1 MLKRYHYQRSPC
13 VCGFLTSI
21 SKKLSGTLYISSI
34 CNCNVAVGV
43 YCTGKK
49 DKQVGKGGKEVLTV
63 WPRPIILESSNALLR
78 AKGDT
83 VVIVVDV
90 DVDDCG
96 GWASIFRQIYSQK
109 GRIWSW
115 SLYLRMNFA
124 NVSDSDLRAHKS
136 SLLNAF
142 TIGLDSWSR
151 ALISRLRRLCET
163 TMIIM
168 SKSQSEWLIMA
179 RPRLSGNLDTLK
191 FSPGASRFTCT
202 SCRAP

>member
-96 GWASIFRQIYSQK
+96 GERMSVYIQTDLQPKGPNLELKSLFAHELCKCVRLGSSCSYVFASQCIYY
-109 GRIWSW
+109 WS
-115 SLYLRMNFA
+115 
-124 NVSDSDLRAHKS
+124 
-136 SLLNAF
+136 
-142 TIGLDSWSR
+142 
-151 ALISRLRRLCET
+151 
-163 TMIIM
+163 
-168 SKSQSEWLIMA
+168 
-179 RPRLSGNLDTLK
+179 
-191 FSPGASRFTCT
+191 
-202 SCRAP
+202 